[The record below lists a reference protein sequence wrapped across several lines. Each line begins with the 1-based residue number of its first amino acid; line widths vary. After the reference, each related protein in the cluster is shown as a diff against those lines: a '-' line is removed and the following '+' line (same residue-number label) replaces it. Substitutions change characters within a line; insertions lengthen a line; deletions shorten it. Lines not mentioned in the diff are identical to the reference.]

1 MGITQQSM
9 TNFRKKVI
17 NSLPVFIVPKGDSW
31 AMEILVKRS
40 ARRRKTIQARM
51 VGGNMEV
58 LAPASISDA
67 ALQVH
72 IAKLRSRLENRVYP
86 KDDTH
91 LHERASILNHRY
103 FQGSLAW
110 NNIQYTNRQE
120 RRRGSCNCA
129 TRTIRIS
136 DRLAGLP
143 QWVED
148 YVIVHELAHLI
159 EPNHG
164 KRFKA
169 LVHRYPLA
177 ERAIGFLIASETLE
191 CQRG

>member
-1 MGITQQSM
+1 
-9 TNFRKKVI
+9 
-17 NSLPVFIVPKGDSW
+17 
-31 AMEILVKRS
+31 MEILIKRS

-51 VGGNMEV
+51 VGGTMEV

-86 KDDTH
+86 KDDAH
-91 LHERASILNHRY
+91 LHERASILNRKY

-110 NNIQYTNRQE
+110 NNIQYTKRQE

-129 TRTIRIS
+129 ARTIRIS
-136 DRLAGLP
+136 DRLASLP

-191 CQRG
+191 CHKS